1 MEILLFILVLLV
13 SVILHE
19 VAHGF
24 AAEKLG
30 DPTARMAGRL
40 TLNPISHIDP
50 IGSVL
55 VPGLLALSGTNMLFG
70 WAKPVPYNPYNI
82 RYGKWGE
89 ALVAVAGPVTN
100 IVLAGIFAI
109 ALQFDAIVNPSFI
122 MIAQTVI
129 LLNIVLAV
137 FNMVPIPPLDGS
149 KVLFALLPDRFY
161 HIRESLE
168 RFGFFFV
175 VVFVFFGFGLI
186 RPLIESLYLL
196 FI

>member
-1 MEILLFILVLLV
+1 
-13 SVILHE
+13 
-19 VAHGF
+19 
-24 AAEKLG
+24 
-30 DPTARMAGRL
+30 MAGRL